1 MLISLL
7 IPLFVL
13 LEIIVQELFRLL
25 VHLISIVPKV
35 FLDIYH
41 VLRELTALE
50 EQVNQ
55 LVLHVPLVPIASAQ
69 IQYRLFQ
76 FATLAMLAQEEP
88 LLQLQLLISA
98 QLGSFALR
106 ERLQLLLVQQEITKM
121 KQVRTL
127 AKLVLLVTTA
137 PPRRKR

>member
-1 MLISLL
+1 VLISLL

-25 VHLISIVPKV
+25 VHLISIVLKV

-55 LVLHVPLVPIASAQ
+55 LVLHVPLVSIASAQ